1 LEGQA
6 EWFVLARDAVDEL
19 STWVLG
25 RQGFRVPSTDLTR
38 AVLTSAGAELE
49 IMRRGDSFVARGSHD
64 PDPSELSALLD
75 EIGAIRP
82 EAAVHVG
89 PARPTEGFERP
100 VLEVE
105 LFRGDGVVRWKVGA
119 VDVWRGNAVHYAR
132 VEGIDATYVI
142 GRAPVQR
149 LLESVR

>member
-1 LEGQA
+1 
-6 EWFVLARDAVDEL
+6 
-19 STWVLG
+19 
-25 RQGFRVPSTDLTR
+25 
-38 AVLTSAGAELE
+38 
-49 IMRRGDSFVARGSHD
+49 
-64 PDPSELSALLD
+64 
-75 EIGAIRP
+75 
-82 EAAVHVG
+82 
-89 PARPTEGFERP
+89 
-100 VLEVE
+100 LEVE